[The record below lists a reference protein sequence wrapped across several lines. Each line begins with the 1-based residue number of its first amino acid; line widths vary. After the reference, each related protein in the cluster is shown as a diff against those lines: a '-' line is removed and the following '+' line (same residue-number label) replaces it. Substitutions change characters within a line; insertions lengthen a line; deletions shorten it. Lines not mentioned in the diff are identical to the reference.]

1 MAGQQALSSVEP
13 PSIRILG
20 NRVHMVENDEVVKI
34 LDRWIS
40 SERGVCH
47 HVVNTGMHG
56 IMEGRRDANL
66 RAILDAA
73 DLFVPDGILAVTVA
87 RLKGFRIRKRN
98 VGPDLLWSFATK
110 ANEKKYSYFLFGDTD
125 ETLKLMT
132 KRLQENF
139 PDLRLAGVLSPP
151 FRPLSSG
158 EDEAI
163 IQTINESKAD
173 VVWVGLGMPKQ
184 EHWISEHQSRL
195 NVTVAVGVGAAF
207 KLMGG
212 SVSRSPGWLGNAG
225 FEWLWRLIQEPRRV
239 WRRVFLDAPQFIAL
253 VLLEITR
260 LKKFR

>member
-1 MAGQQALSSVEP
+1 
-13 PSIRILG
+13 
-20 NRVHMVENDEVVKI
+20 MVENDEVIEI
-34 LDRWIS
+34 LDRWID
-40 SERGVCH
+40 SERGVYH

-56 IMEGRRDANL
+56 IMEGRRDAKL

-98 VGPDLLWSFATK
+98 VGPDLLWRFATI

-125 ETLKLMT
+125 ENLNLMAEKL
-132 KRLQENF
+132 RENF

-151 FRPLSSG
+151 FRPLSSE

-163 IQTINESKAD
+163 LQTINESNAD

-184 EHWISEHQSRL
+184 EHWISEHRGRL

-207 KLMGG
+207 KLLGG
-212 SVSRSPGWLGNAG
+212 SVSRSPRWLGNAG
-225 FEWLWRLIQEPRRV
+225 FEWLWRLVQEPRRV
-239 WRRVFLDAPQFIAL
+239 WRRVFIDAPQFIAL
-253 VLLEITR
+253 VFLEFTG
-260 LKKFR
+260 LKKFS